1 MKLTFISVSSPAIA
15 CLIRAEKAV
24 NDLSWGVLELRI
36 YNALS
41 EYSEQKLGL
50 MSEDIAGSDFV
61 FVDLMGA
68 GPEVIKAVLGGLEKC
83 PGNIVPYGNAGR
95 EYLRLGD
102 FTADSMKSGG
112 GAVKPDMNAMRKMRD
127 MAEKMGKIMP
137 GKMRDMKN
145 YSQIC
150 KYFHV
155 ADYANILNMLYLIL
169 RDYGG
174 ARSLPKPEDAR
185 EVPSS
190 ALCDPRTM
198 KFYKSG
204 ADFTADYPYDEK
216 KPVIALLFYGH
227 IYPMDYSGAIAAIQE
242 SFLEFA
248 NVLPVAIS
256 GTSDLESGA
265 LHAILTKTLPQKPDL
280 IVNTMSFRLSAG
292 PMGGNIKAGTDL
304 LSEIDAPY
312 FHPMFISHRTAEEW
326 KASVQG
332 STASEVLISVM
343 LPEFDGA
350 IETFPVA
357 AKGEP
362 ILNEKFDVTLN
373 ELEIIPERLKR
384 LAETAKSYIALSK
397 KPASEKRIAIICYNY
412 PPGEGN
418 LFGGAFL
425 DTFKSVE
432 SILKKLRESGFDND
446 ELSAETL
453 MSEFCAGKLVNSG
466 RYSDESPEMIRYP
479 LKKYM
484 EYYETLPERA
494 LIEESWGK
502 PGGRIMTGEN
512 GDFLIPAILS
522 GKVLIGLQP
531 SRGLHEEQDKLY
543 HDKTLPPHHQYLA
556 FYKYLR
562 DEFKADAVIHV
573 GTHGTL
579 EFLKGKE
586 CGMSGE
592 CYPDMLIGGLPH
604 IYLYYCGNP
613 SEAMI
618 AKRRS
623 HAQIISY
630 QPPVFVPGRLYG
642 DYAALAALVDDYR
655 HSLALSPAASKDVLE
670 NIRKAAASLNLPED
684 LEEIE
689 AELYRMNTSLIPSGL
704 HVIGTGYTEEE
715 AREYVKGLLR
725 YSRNGIVSLRALCAA
740 ERGDDIEA
748 LEENGDFVKIR
759 EYEEAADAVFKAYF
773 ENGKLPD
780 RKTEDYRATLEYGR
794 AVYERALSNRELEGL
809 VHALSGGYTQAKQA
823 GDIYRNP
830 DILPS
835 GTNLYQFDQRLVP
848 SRTAFERGVKIA
860 ENTIKT
866 YKTENGVYPDSAAV
880 ILWGLETSRTQG
892 ETFSQILGYLG
903 IRLDK
908 KSSLWEPKLE
918 IIPIEELGRPRI
930 DVTVNICGFFRD
942 MFPNLINNLDDIL
955 HLLYELE
962 EDEGQNYFK
971 AHSRKIF
978 EKLVDEGYD
987 EKEAEKLCVSRI
999 FGPKE
1004 GEYGTGITTIIETK
1018 AWESENQIG
1027 SQFLTSLKYVY
1038 NRSSHG
1044 KDVSG
1049 LYETNLKSV
1058 DIVSQIRDNQ
1068 EYEITDLDHYFEYFG
1083 GLSKSVEMVRGK
1095 KAAMYITDTTGD
1107 RVLTETVD
1115 KSINRGI
1122 RTRVLNP
1129 KWIDAMLKSKYHGT
1143 QKIAERFENVM
1154 GLAATTGSVEEWIY
1168 DDLHRAYVEDEDMRR
1183 RLSENNPH
1191 AYMNILEQMME
1202 YYKRGYWKAS
1212 DEQIAEIK
1220 KTFLELED
1228 RIEESL

>member
-1 MKLTFISVSSPAIA
+1 MKFTFISVSSPAIA
-15 CLIRAEKAV
+15 CLIKAEKTV
-24 NDLSWGVLELRI
+24 GELSRGALELKI

-41 EYSEQKLGL
+41 EYSAQKLRQI
-50 MSEDIAGSDFV
+50 SEDIAVSDFV

-68 GPEVIKAVLGGLEKC
+68 SPDVIKAVLGGLERC
-83 PGNIVPYGNAGR
+83 RGYIVPYGNAGR

-102 FTADSMKSGG
+102 FSAASMKTEV
-112 GAVKPDMNAMRKMRD
+112 GAEKPDMNAMKKMRD

-137 GKMRDMKN
+137 GKMRDMKT

-150 KYFHV
+150 KYFYV
-155 ADYANILNMLYLIL
+155 ADYVNILNMLYLIL

-174 ARSLPKPEDAR
+174 ERGLPRPEDAR
-185 EVPSS
+185 EVPTVS
-190 ALCDPRTM
+190 LCDPETM
-198 KFYKSG
+198 KFYG
-204 ADFTADYPYDEK
+204 TVAEFAADYPYDEE
-216 KPVIALLFYGH
+216 KPVIALLFYAH
-227 IYPMDYSGAIAAIQE
+227 IYPMDYSTAASAIQK

-248 NVLPVAIS
+248 NVLPVAVS
-256 GTSDLESGA
+256 GTSGLESGA
-265 LHAILTKTLPQKPDL
+265 LEEVLTKTLPRKPDL

-304 LSEIDAPY
+304 LSRIGAPY
-312 FHPMFISHRTAEEW
+312 FHPMFISHRTVEEW
-326 KASVQG
+326 RSSVQG
-332 STASEVLISVM
+332 SSSSEVLISVM

-350 IETFPVA
+350 LETFPVG

-362 ILNEKFDVTLN
+362 ILNEKFDVVLN

-384 LAETAKSYIALSK
+384 LSETAKNYIALSK
-397 KPASEKRIAIICYNY
+397 KPASEKKIAIICYNY

-432 SILKKLRESGFDND
+432 RIMAKLKESGFDND
-446 ELSAETL
+446 ALSSETL
-453 MSEFCAGKLVNSG
+453 MSEFCAGRLVNSG
-466 RYSDESPEMIRYP
+466 RYSDECPEMIRYP
-479 LKKYM
+479 LKKYR
-484 EYYETLPERA
+484 EYFETLPERA
-494 LIEESWGK
+494 LIEETWGK
-502 PGGRIMTGEN
+502 PGGSIMTDEN
-512 GDFLIPAILS
+512 GDFLIPALLS

-562 DEFKADAVIHV
+562 DEFRADAIIHV

-586 CGMSGE
+586 CGMSGD
-592 CYPDMLIGGLPH
+592 CYPDMLTWGVPH
-604 IYLYYCGNP
+604 LYLYYCGNP

-642 DYAALAALVDDYR
+642 DYAALSALVDDYH
-655 HSLALSPAASKDVLE
+655 HSLSLSPSAAKDVLD
-670 NIRKAAASLNLPED
+670 NIRKAAASLNLPGN

-689 AELYRMNTSLIPSGL
+689 AELYRMNMSLIPSGL
-704 HVIGTGYTEEE
+704 HVIGSGYTEEE
-715 AREYVKGLLR
+715 ALEYVKGLLR
-725 YSRNGIVSLRALCAA
+725 YSRNGVVSLRALCAL

-748 LEENGDFVKIR
+748 LEEKGAYKKIQ
-759 EYEEAADAVFKAYF
+759 EYEDAAEAVFRAYF
-773 ENGKLPD
+773 ENGRLPD
-780 RKTEDYRATLEYGR
+780 KNTEEYKATLEYGR
-794 AVYERALSNRELEGL
+794 SVYERVLENRELEAL
-809 VHALSGGYTQAKQA
+809 VHALSGGYTPAKQA

-830 DILPS
+830 DILPT

-860 ENTIKT
+860 ENTIMT
-866 YKTENGVYPDSAAV
+866 YKRENGVYPDSAAV

-918 IIPIEELGRPRI
+918 IIPIGELGRPRI

-942 MFPNLINNLDDIL
+942 MFPNLINNLDDVL
-955 HLLYELE
+955 HQLYEAE
-962 EDEGQNYFK
+962 EDDGQNYFK
-971 AHSRKIF
+971 AHSRKIY
-978 EKLVDEGYD
+978 EKLLDEGYG
-987 EKEAEKLCVSRI
+987 EQEAEKLCVSRF

-1018 AWESENQIG
+1018 AWETEGQLG
-1027 SQFLTSLKYVY
+1027 SQFLTSLRYVY

-1044 KDVSG
+1044 ADVNG

-1168 DDLHRAYVEDEDMRR
+1168 NDMHKAYVEDEAMRR
-1183 RLSENNPH
+1183 RLAENNPY
-1191 AYMNILEQMME
+1191 AYMSILEQMME

-1220 KTFLELED
+1220 KAFLELED